1 MSGLEVVGVVLGAVP
16 LIITA
21 LKGYQNLGK
30 KRDAFKRKSL
40 HLDRMI
46 KALDWQQ
53 KLILSDVKIVLR
65 NAGLDE
71 MTIDQEV
78 GNGHYQDLFKRPGI
92 QSAVVSVLRE
102 NYSTY
107 LEIIHQCEITIL
119 GVARAVTFF
128 KEDSWVSEEQYI
140 PFKLLTRQVA
150 NGLAG
155 VLFAKSHIDRPGN
168 EFWRRV
174 KFSMRK
180 DDLEISINEIDRL
193 SRLLERLRE
202 KSHQDHQFTTQSS
215 SSSTI
220 AVVSMLRKVQIRA
233 LRLHKALAQSWAQ
246 SCQDPH
252 GARLYLDAR
261 VDKFEARKKFSA
273 PYKQNNIEFSI
284 TLQNCTNQ
292 SYHTCVVEAL
302 NFDDFESFS
311 NPKKSAVSF
320 QTTSNVV
327 GTTKRSD
334 VDNICHVLNHC
345 INEKNFLRLYLVG
358 NERLCYEHVSSDI
371 SSRSLGRAHDE
382 KMVSLRCLLQD
393 STYKRVMQLKP
404 RVKLAAMMASTAL
417 QLHSTPWCRNLRNET
432 LLFVQDLNG
441 KIDLG
446 NPFVA
451 CIIHGNCAL
460 SSSCPAQSE
469 TELLDLGILILEL
482 WHNQTIDV
490 FARDSGLAFDD
501 RFDARRSVARKW
513 ISETKDDLLTSVYDA
528 AVRCINCRFDTVDVD
543 LTDHKLNVS
552 IFEGVVKP
560 LWENCRT

>member
-1 MSGLEVVGVVLGAVP
+1 MVLSAVP

-30 KRDAFKRKSL
+30 TRDKFKRKSL
-40 HLDRMI
+40 HLGRMI
-46 KALDWQQ
+46 RALDGQQ
-53 KLILSDVKIVLR
+53 KLILSDVKLVLR

-71 MTIDQEV
+71 MMIDQEV
-78 GNGHYQDLFKRPGI
+78 DNCHYQDLFKRPGI
-92 QSAVVSVLRE
+92 QSAVVSVLGD

-107 LEIIHQCEITIL
+107 LETLHECEITIL

-128 KEDSWVSEEQYI
+128 KEDSWVSEEQH
-140 PFKLLTRQVA
+140 FHDKSLTRQVA

-155 VLFAKSHIDRPGN
+155 VLFTKSRINRSGN

-174 KFSMRK
+174 KFSMNK
-180 DDLEISINEIDRL
+180 DDLESSINEIDKL
-193 SRLLERLRE
+193 SSLLERLRE
-202 KSHQDHQFTTQSS
+202 KSQQYHQFTIQSS
-215 SSSTI
+215 SSSTR

-246 SCQDPH
+246 SCHDPH

-261 VDKFEARKKFSA
+261 VDKFEACKKFSA

-302 NFDDFESFS
+302 SFDDFKSFS
-311 NPKKSAVSF
+311 TPTNPAVSF
-320 QTTSNVV
+320 QMTSNAV
-327 GTTKRSD
+327 GTPNRSD

-345 INEKNFLRLYLVG
+345 MNKKNFLRLYLVE

-371 SSRSLGRAHDE
+371 STHSLSHAHDE
-382 KMVSLRCLLQD
+382 KMVSLQRLLQD
-393 STYKRVMQLKP
+393 PAYKRTMQLRP

-432 LLFVQDLNG
+432 MLFVQDLSG
-441 KIDLG
+441 QVDLG

-451 CIIHGNCAL
+451 CTIHGNCAL

-469 TELLDLGILILEL
+469 SELLDLGILILEL
-482 WHNQTIDV
+482 WHNQTIDA

-501 RFDARRSVARKW
+501 TFDVRRSVARKW
-513 ISETKDDLLTSVYDA
+513 ISETKDDLLPSFYDA

-543 LTDHKLNVS
+543 LTDHKLNIS

-560 LWENCRT
+560 LWENCRA